1 MICDNVKNIL
11 AENKIFAKKNY
22 GQNFLIDKNVL
33 QKIIAIAKVSSEDTV
48 LEIGP
53 GLGCLTEYLALNCKK
68 VIAYEIDIN
77 MVNILQDTLK
87 AYSNVEIRY
96 LDFMNAN
103 LEEFDQMS
111 NVKVVANLPYY
122 ITTAII
128 SKLLTETKISSY
140 IFMVQ
145 KEVAQRITGKP
156 NTKDYNALSVLMD
169 YQTISEMKCFVS
181 PNCFYPAPKVES
193 ALIDV
198 KRKQS
203 DYKPK
208 NELNFVKFIYN
219 IFSQR
224 RKTILNNINNQ
235 YSIKKEIILEKLNN
249 LKIKENVRAEEL
261 TTLQIFNLYSALFEE
276 QEL

>member
-1 MICDNVKNIL
+1 MICDNVKSIL

-22 GQNFLIDKNVL
+22 GQNFLIDKNIL
-33 QKIIAIAKVSSEDTV
+33 KKIISIAKISSEDTV

-53 GLGCLTEYLALNCKK
+53 GLGCLTEFLALNCKK

-87 AYSNVEIRY
+87 AYSNVEIRH

-103 LEEFDQMS
+103 LEEFEQMS

-169 YQTISEMKCFVS
+169 YHTISEMKCLVS

-198 KRKQS
+198 KCKQN

-208 NELNFVKFIYN
+208 NELNFVNFIYN

-224 RKTILNNINNQ
+224 RKTILNNINTQ
-235 YSIKKEIILEKLNN
+235 YRIKKEIILEKLND
-249 LKIKENVRAEEL
+249 LKIKDSARAEEL